1 MTAHKDLTVSYSDL
15 LDAYA
20 KEMAGWLE
28 QSKKVVSAVQRLHKA
43 VVNGNVRDIEKLRS
57 QARSAQET
65 ARQCAETIA
74 PLTFDAAAYL
84 TPEGAFIP
92 ELQAAAE
99 RAGVNMSVRDGI
111 IFCYPVLLQL
121 EPELSAIRIEKR
133 LEPNIRPEVLA
144 AQLKKIQSREPKSRP
159 DRFIEALFEAYEF
172 ARAKRRLDAYI
183 DIPLTQIYQ
192 VLTLLPGVDKDYTI
206 LDFTRDIY
214 FLDLS
219 GLNETK
225 KGFHMD
231 LTASTVSRERS
242 AKILKFVTRDGYE
255 KEFAAIK
262 FTAGAL

>member
-1 MTAHKDLTVSYSDL
+1 MSFSDI
-15 LDAYA
+15 LDTYA
-20 KEMAGWLE
+20 KEVSEWLD
-28 QSKKVVSAVQRLHKA
+28 QSKKVVAAVQRLQKA
-43 VVNGNVRDIEKLRS
+43 VANGNVRDLEKLRAN
-57 QARSAQET
+57 ARSAQES
-65 ARQCAETIA
+65 AQGRAETIA

-99 RAGVNMSVRDGI
+99 RAGVKLSVRDGL
-111 IFCYPVLLQL
+111 IFCYPVLLHL
-121 EPELSAIRIEKR
+121 APELSAVRIEKR

-159 DRFIEALFEAYEF
+159 DRFIEALFDAYELV
-172 ARAKRRLDAYI
+172 RAKRSLDAYI

-192 VLTLLPGVDKDYTI
+192 VLTLLPGADKEYTI

-219 GLNETK
+219 GLNVTK
-225 KGFHMD
+225 KGFHMA

-262 FTAGAL
+262 FSAGAA